1 MWGSNALRS
10 TISPHGQRKSSALA
24 GNLAIPFKGLRWLH
38 RPGSTTNDDGHPS
51 ERLRRQ
57 TVAFN
62 GHHKTMDHIP
72 VLNCRMQDVE
82 EGGIGSLLAFFSYTA
97 CPTMHGISFT
107 QSIAFR
113 VLRTRA
119 FLLSPRRHQWTL
131 RVNLSVLSWYR
142 ASSRL

>member
-1 MWGSNALRS
+1 MWGSKIKSFSPWAAEIVRLGWRTWRS
-10 TISPHGQRKSSALA
+10 
-24 GNLAIPFKGLRWLH
+24 PFKGCVGFTALAVPPSVTGIPPNASAGRRWL
-38 RPGSTTNDDGHPS
+38 ST
-51 ERLRRQ
+51 
-57 TVAFN
+57 